1 MRVAFYAPMKPPD
14 HPVPSGDRQLARLF
28 RQALAHGGHQS
39 EIACH
44 FVSRD
49 GRGDRA
55 RQLRLCGLGEMLADR
70 LVRRLQA
77 RPAGVRPQAW
87 FTYHVYHKSPDW
99 LGPTVAAGLGI
110 PYFIAEASSAPKR
123 AGGPWD
129 IGYTGANQ
137 AITKADAIFTVNSDD
152 WGCLEPLI
160 GPKTYHKRLFPFVDA
175 APFGAAA
182 ARRQNIRTGYAH
194 QYGWPANTPLLL
206 AVGMMRAGAK
216 RQSYHL
222 LASALSQLTGQ
233 DWRLVVVGDGPCRD
247 EITQELD
254 EMAPGRAVFLGELDD
269 SQLADAYAACDMLV
283 WPAVDE
289 AFGMSLLEAQAGGL
303 PIIAGKQRGVPDIV
317 SPGVTG
323 LLPPPNDTDAFA
335 AAIRR
340 LLGDDDLRQSLSRA
354 AVSRVHEQFDLPRA
368 AAEIDRTLQIVAMAF
383 RRR

>member
-28 RQALAHGGHQS
+28 RQALTHGGHQS

-49 GRGDRA
+49 GSGDRA
-55 RQLRLCGLGEMLADR
+55 RQIRLRNLGERLASR
-70 LVRRLQA
+70 LVHRLQA
-77 RPAGVRPQAW
+77 RPAGARPQAW

-110 PYFIAEASSAPKR
+110 PYIIAEASTAPKR

-175 APFGAAA
+175 APFGAAV

-194 QYGWPANTPLLL
+194 QFGWPANTPLLL
-206 AVGMMRAGAK
+206 AVGMMRTGAK

-222 LASALSQLTGQ
+222 LASALSQLSGQ
-233 DWRLVVVGDGPCRD
+233 AWRLVVVGDGPCRD

-254 EMAPGRAVFLGELDD
+254 EMAPGRAVFLGKLDD
-269 SQLADAYAACDMLV
+269 SQLADVYAACDMLV

-354 AVSRVHEQFDLPRA
+354 AVSRVREQFDVPRA
-368 AAEIDRTLQIVAMAF
+368 AAEIDRTLQIVTMAF